1 MIKTYAMWLLAV
13 LLFAAEPPDQ
23 LLQRAI
29 SEHQSGDLIA
39 AIRDYRKFLKER
51 PNSPGVLSNLG
62 AALAKTGDY
71 AAAIDGYTRALAQGD
86 NPQVRLNLALAFY
99 KTAQIGRAAEE
110 LEKVTAIQPENQQAV
125 LLLADCYL
133 RQGDNKKVISL
144 LTPLQA
150 AHEEDLAIS
159 YVLGTALIR
168 DNQVAPGQAIINRI
182 LARGDTAEARLLLG
196 MTKMQGNDYA
206 GAREDLA
213 KAVAL
218 NPKLPDVYSY
228 YGLAL
233 VTTGDT
239 EQAAQAFRH
248 ELETNPN
255 DYGAN
260 LQLGALAR
268 QDQKFDEAR
277 AYFKRALLVRPGDG
291 AVRYQLATIELAE
304 GAVEQAAKDLELLV
318 KENPGFTEAHVS
330 LATVYYRLKRK
341 ADGDRERAT
350 VLRLNAEAQAKQPG
364 VNVK

>member
-1 MIKTYAMWLLAV
+1 MLLLAV
-13 LLFAAEPPDQ
+13 LFLAAEVPDQ

-29 SEHQSGDLIA
+29 SEHQKGELPA
-39 AIRDYRKFLKER
+39 AIRDYRAYLKAR
-51 PNSPGVLSNLG
+51 PGSPGVLSNLG

-71 AAAIDGYTRALAQGD
+71 AAAIEDYTRALEKAE
-86 NPQVRLNLALAFY
+86 NPQVRLNLALALY

-110 LEKVTAIQPENQQAV
+110 IEKVMAVQPGNQQAL

-133 RQGDNKKVISL
+133 REGENKKVIEL
-144 LTPLQA
+144 LTHFQGA
-150 AHEEDLAIS
+150 RADDLS
-159 YVLGTALIR
+159 VPYLLGTALIR
-168 DNQVAPGQAIINRI
+168 DNQVGRGQVIIERI
-182 LARGDTAEARLLLG
+182 LKQGDTAEARLLLG

-213 KAVAL
+213 KAVEL
-218 NPKLPDVYSY
+218 NPQLPDVYSY

-239 EQAAQAFRH
+239 AQAAEAFRH
-248 ELETNPN
+248 ELQTNPN

-268 QDQKFDEAR
+268 QEQKFDEAR
-277 AYFKRALLVRPGDG
+277 AYFKRALLVRPGDA

-304 GAVEQAAKDLELLV
+304 GAEEKAAKDLEELV
-318 KENPGFTEAHVS
+318 KESPNFTEAHVS

-341 ADGDRERAT
+341 TEGDRERAT

-364 VNVK
+364 VHVK